1 MTQCDFNSEYEDKVP
16 LNSIVG
22 SVTDCGMLEKA
33 CRKVSSVF
41 HVAGLISFG
50 TAPDIDAMFQINV
63 NGKLQFSITV

>member
-1 MTQCDFNSEYEDKVP
+1 MTQCDFNSDYGDEVP
-16 LNSIVG
+16 LTSIVG
-22 SVTDCGMLEKA
+22 SVTDYGVVEKA

-63 NGKLQFSITV
+63 NGKLQLFI